1 MAAAGGGAVGLA
13 LVIAAVVAI
22 ALVVACVCKKMPARA
37 KRVEIEMAENRCY
50 SKHPARVVMMAEAMV
65 GGEGRDPTS
74 DHLYSSITENEYHTI
89 PALEAVYV
97 NAPKLEA
104 IYTTIP

>member
-1 MAAAGGGAVGLA
+1 MV
-13 LVIAAVVAI
+13 AVVVAT
-22 ALVVACVCKKMPARA
+22 ALVVACVCKKMPART

-50 SKHPARVVMMAEAMV
+50 SKHPARVMMAEAMV
-65 GGEGRDPTS
+65 EGEGRDPTS